1 MTFLVDSWHLLYI
14 IVTFCLLSVICHH
27 FDQSLL
33 VDQIPETNLHMIIKM
48 KSLWQNC
55 RPLSCEMSLVA
66 RSEERLRHTVNY
78 LKRLYFNKIFK
89 KRKRKIMVEELMWSQ
104 KEKDHINDV
113 KEGSTTG

>member
-14 IVTFCLLSVICHH
+14 IVTFCFLSVVCHY

-55 RPLSCEMSLVA
+55 RPLSCKMSLVA
-66 RSEERLRHTVNY
+66 RSEERRHTVNY
-78 LKRLYFNKIFK
+78 LKRLYFITIFK